1 MSASLRSVI
10 TPAAYFLLICVVLM
24 ALWELYKLLAVS
36 PQGTILAGTEAGE
49 TPGVLCRIGH
59 LCEVRMP
66 VRADDRSMPH
76 LWDMAVTLFQ
86 PVRRGDDTLL
96 FFVLLRASFYTLLT
110 AFLGFAIGGG
120 LGFLL
125 GIVFAHSPFL
135 VRGALPYVVASQT
148 VPLIAIAPM
157 VVIWLGANVQSVAII
172 AAYLTFFPVT
182 VNTLRGLLSPPTAA
196 VELMQTYAASRWRIL
211 WTVRVPSALPLIFTA
226 LKISATASVVGAI
239 IGELPASVAKGLG
252 RIILN
257 FNQYYATGP
266 EKLWC
271 AILFASLT
279 GMVFFLL
286 LVAVETRV
294 LRHRPPVPS

>member
-1 MSASLRSVI
+1 MSESLRPVI
-10 TPAAYFLLICVVLM
+10 TPVAYFLLICLVLI
-24 ALWELYKLLAVS
+24 ALWELYKLLAIP
-36 PQGTILAGTEAGE
+36 PQGMFLAGTGSGEA
-49 TPGVLCRIGH
+49 PGILCRTAS
-59 LCEVRMP
+59 LCEIEMP
-66 VRADDRSMPH
+66 IRADDRSMPH
-76 LWDMAVTLFQ
+76 IWDMATTLFQ
-86 PVRRGDDTLL
+86 PVRRGDDTMLIA
-96 FFVLLRASFYTLLT
+96 VLLQASLYTWLT

-125 GIVFAHSPFL
+125 GILFAHSPFL

-196 VELMQTYAASRWRIL
+196 IELMHTYAASPWRIL

-286 LVAVETRV
+286 LVAVENRV
-294 LRHRPPVPS
+294 LRHQQPVMS

>member
-1 MSASLRSVI
+1 MLM
-10 TPAAYFLLICVVLM
+10 PAVYFLLICAVLTV
-24 ALWELYKLLAVS
+24 LWELYKLLAVP
-36 PQGTILAGTEAGE
+36 PQGLILAGTEAGA
-49 TPGVLCRIGH
+49 TPGLWCRIAQ
-59 LCEVRMP
+59 LCEIRLP

-76 LWDMAVTLFQ
+76 VWDMAAALFQ

-96 FFVLLRASFYTLLT
+96 FTVLLQASLYTWLT
-110 AFLGFAIGGG
+110 ACGGFIIGGS

-125 GIVFAHSPFL
+125 GVAFAHSSFL
-135 VRGALPYVVASQT
+135 VRGVLPYVVASQT

-157 VVIWLGANVQSVAII
+157 VVIWMGANVQSVAII

-182 VNTLRGLLSPPTAA
+182 INTLRGLLSPPAAA
-196 VELMQTYAASRWRIL
+196 VELMHTYAATGWRIL

-239 IGELPASVAKGLG
+239 IGELPASVARGLG

-286 LVAVETRV
+286 LAAVENRV
-294 LRHRPPVPS
+294 LRHRQPALS